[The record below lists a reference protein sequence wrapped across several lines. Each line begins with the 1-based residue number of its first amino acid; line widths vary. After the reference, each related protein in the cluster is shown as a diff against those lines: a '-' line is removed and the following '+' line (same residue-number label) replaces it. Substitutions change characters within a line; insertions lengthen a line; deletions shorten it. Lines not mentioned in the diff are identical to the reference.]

1 MCDLSTEEL
10 REAAG
15 IADRT
20 YRRARTALLASG
32 SVELVNGVGGRG
44 NTNVWTV
51 RDPREIGDAVSSRV
65 PRRVAPPAGA
75 RPLIASARSPAG
87 AASVQESATEADG
100 KGGHDRTLTSGNRPI
115 LTGVSTPKGGHD
127 RTVPGD
133 KCPVVTGV
141 SGAKGGQD
149 QTLFELAPLERP
161 AQTPAETPAANARVG
176 REPLNPRIR
185 EDPPSP
191 PEGGSPPDSILIE
204 ETYVTAHGRQRRR
217 AVRIDLDEVRRGLA
231 IPGVTDR
238 QDWKQIREALRE
250 LVGES
255 TFEIWL
261 DPLELIAIDPG
272 GALVVDAPS
281 AMFSWLRHTY
291 GRMLGR
297 CAEEA
302 SRRFRCAEEPERHA
316 FAHRQRALSSSV
328 RAVDINQRE
337 VS

>member
-1 MCDLSTEEL
+1 M
-10 REAAG
+10 
-15 IADRT
+15 T

-100 KGGHDRTLTSGNRPI
+100 KGGHDRTLTCGKQSDPDRGFHSKGRSRSDSSGRQ
-115 LTGVSTPKGGHD
+115 VSSRDRRFGRKG
-127 RTVPGD
+127 R
-133 KCPVVTGV
+133 
-141 SGAKGGQD
+141 SGSDTFRARA
-149 QTLFELAPLERP
+149 EPCERP
-161 AQTPAETPAANARVG
+161 AQTPAETPAANARAG

-238 QDWKQIREALRE
+238 QDWEQIREALRE

-302 SRRFRCAEEPERHA
+302 SRRFRFAEKPERHA
-316 FAHRQRALSSSV
+316 FAHRERALSSSV